1 MTANFTHSLDEQ
13 SAHVAYILKQL
24 DKKNMK
30 YVEASEEAESDWINT
45 IISKAR
51 NMQSFQEACTP
62 GYYNNEGKPNTNPAN
77 NTYGGGALEY
87 FKLLKDWRKNDK
99 LQGLKTN

>member
-1 MTANFTHSLDEQ
+1 
-13 SAHVAYILKQL
+13 
-24 DKKNMK
+24 MK

-62 GYYNNEGKPNTNPAN
+62 GYYNNEGKPNTKPC
-77 NTYGGGALEY
+77 
-87 FKLLKDWRKNDK
+87 K
-99 LQGLKTN
+99 

>member
-1 MTANFTHSLDEQ
+1 
-13 SAHVAYILKQL
+13 
-24 DKKNMK
+24 MK

-87 FKLLKDWRKNDK
+87 FKLLKDWRKNNK

>member
-51 NMQSFQEACTP
+51 NI
-62 GYYNNEGKPNTNPAN
+62 
-77 NTYGGGALEY
+77 
-87 FKLLKDWRKNDK
+87 RKASK
-99 LQGLKTN
+99 RLARLVITMKVSQIQTLQIIPTEVGP